1 MRYVVYAIQKNK
13 FNFATLVTTIGL
25 GASLLA
31 GGCGDGGSTTPNSLN
46 GGGDTPQPPTPE
58 PPISD
63 TYKVTF
69 QYNSLAKNLGRT
81 EVASDIVSV
90 KYAFYGKTD
99 NKTFTTAATKA
110 HEFKHEA
117 VAQEQDITI
126 DATEVEEL
134 NDDIYGVTA
143 AYYAEGD
150 KLVAIGYDTVDWQGQ
165 KAVTITSP
173 NLYRIGQDNDELS
186 LTSYDPTTGKNKT
199 VFKPGENVGLFFE
212 LIPNGETIKAY
223 DLIPFATFSNLND
236 ITDDK
241 VTVLT
246 ATQGKTNGQF
256 TAASK
261 GTVKPKASVKGIPDT
276 SIKESI
282 IVTEQTID
290 KIELRPLSD
299 EITALPSSEVTAFYM
314 FYIDKKDAE
323 GKDIP
328 NATLGQEVVKT
339 ALRTAAHGT
348 EEGATVGVDEVPM
361 QVIATY
367 TNDPTKGPQPQDVNI
382 IDQVNLEANLVGS
395 EGESLLKA
403 QDGSLIA
410 TGTAPE
416 SYADQYE
423 VVAKYGDKE
432 SKNWVFVLPATSELC
447 FAQYFGEDVSQPLAY
462 YPDNTITDEGD
473 GRTINEGLKVV
484 GRFQVKAPEG
494 EDITES
500 VPFYIDSLISKYPEA
515 LVKNEPFTE
524 ASGNVFKRY
533 SDDGG
538 NSYFLEFTSDGS
550 DHELT
555 VGDFAVPLPKFVPLK
570 IEVAGWTPP
579 KL

>member
-1 MRYVVYAIQKNK
+1 MRYKNI
-13 FNFATLVTTIGL
+13 FRFAALVTTIGL
-25 GASLLA
+25 GAGLMLS
-31 GGCGDGGSTTPNSLN
+31 GCGDSGSTTPNSLN

-58 PPISD
+58 PPIIE

-99 NKTFTTAATKA
+99 NKEFTIAPTKA
-110 HEFKHEA
+110 HEFKHETS
-117 VAQEQDITI
+117 AQEQDITI

-134 NDDIYGVTA
+134 NSDIYAVTA
-143 AYYAEGD
+143 AYYAEND
-150 KLVAIGYDTVDWQGQ
+150 KLVAVGYDTIDWQGQ
-165 KAVTITSP
+165 KAVTITDP

-199 VFKPGENVGLFFE
+199 VFKPSENVGLKFK
-212 LIPNGETIKAY
+212 LLPKGESVNPY
-223 DLIPFATFSNLND
+223 DLTPFATFSNLND

-382 IDQVNLEANLVGS
+382 IDQVDLEATLVGS
-395 EGESLLKA
+395 ESDSLLKA
-403 QDGSLIA
+403 QDGVLVA
-410 TGTAPE
+410 TGTTAKNTCDTYQVTATYDGKHDTKE
-416 SYADQYE
+416 VTVSYAT
-423 VVAKYGDKE
+423 
-432 SKNWVFVLPATSELC
+432 SKLC
-447 FAQYFGEDVSQPLAY
+447 FAWTQDNQVKYVPEN
-462 YPDNTITDEGD
+462 YPI
-473 GRTINEGLKVV
+473 GRTQLHEVLEVV
-484 GRFQVKAPEG
+484 GRFY
-494 EDITES
+494 ITDWTHS
-500 VPFYIDSLISKYPEA
+500 AVYNSHPFYIDSLVGATGYPEA
-515 LVKNEPFTE
+515 LVENEPFTDGQ
-524 ASGNVFKRY
+524 SSFKQK
-533 SDDGG
+533 SDGV
-538 NSYFLEFTSDGS
+538 NSYDLDCTSDGKE
-550 DHELT
+550 HTLKVAT
-555 VGDFAVPLPKFVPLK
+555 FPVALPEFEPFILK
-570 IEVAGWTPP
+570 P
-579 KL
+579 